1 MSQMTHEQWVAE
13 CGRRIAIDEGRRLL
27 PYRDNLG
34 VLTAGIGFN
43 LERGDARTALRA
55 CGANPDN
62 IFAGGSLTDAQC
74 DALFAADLMHVRQLL
89 DVYCPWWSSLD
100 GIDGPRSNV
109 LVNAGFNLGV
119 AGLATFHRFLH
130 YMEMGEWDNAAV
142 DLRMTLVFK
151 QLPARYG
158 RLQTQIL
165 TGVFQ

>member
-1 MSQMTHEQWVAE
+1 MNIEQQLT
-13 CGRRIAIDEGRRLL
+13 RDEGR
-27 PYRDNLG
+27 Y
-34 VLTAGIGFN
+34 LTAYQGERDKPGTWTIGIGHK
-43 LERGDARTALRA
+43 LGESIPPGWVHGISDL
-55 CGANPDN
+55 
-62 IFAGGSLTDAQC
+62 QC

-130 YMEMGEWDNAAV
+130 YMEMREWDNAAV